1 MSKKI
6 DTQKWSIN
14 DLIIKHDKK
23 EILKPKFQRKQ
34 KWLKL
39 PDNTKETIPN
49 ERKYI
54 EFLYEYK
61 HGVHPIIFGKINN
74 LYYNI
79 DGNNRI
85 NAITNFL
92 KKPFDL
98 FEDYLDEINKF
109 IEKKFIT
116 QTEIQ
121 DIKEVFKNLSY
132 NELLQFRYKDFKI
145 KLQGYCDDYY
155 NKILLKYQDEFEGHI
170 ENLQNKLKINN
181 YDFMTQV
188 NLSVNI
194 FENYELSDLCN
205 IFENIN
211 KYNTKLTDTELLASK
226 LYHINNFEI
235 TNKDFL
241 IKIKEIVKNYCHEL
255 KNNKNETLVLY
266 EYDEN
271 DSLTVFDIMIGF
283 QNYAATKT
291 NFIEQFNNKGIQII
305 FKIWKTI
312 YKDIDNSFTNENIN
326 NFIEVYI
333 RTIEILEEISNKIFN
348 NFLNKIIENKES
360 SLKFIRTNL
369 SYIIFVS
376 IIGFLNNNYD
386 KEIIIK
392 TMEKNI
398 LFNLFIKD
406 LHNSE
411 DKFKFNTINTFG
423 NVSIGLLSLEKYLR
437 NIYENPHILL
447 TNISEE
453 DFRSLCN
460 KLIKENIKQISCN
473 TKQSRRKRRN
483 RKFFEVILLS
493 YYYNK
498 IHITPI
504 NNYYI
509 DLSYDHI
516 IPFITIYK
524 DFEIDIDRLGNI
536 IPNTKEMRNERNN
549 KPIYIYK
556 TSSFNKYNNFITNIN
571 ELIPSDDIINKI
583 MIYNDKKTEITNYNI
598 YNQICEKNENIYI
611 NNIINLLYH

>member
-132 NELLQFRYKDFKI
+132 NELLQFRYKDFKL

-291 NFIEQFNNKGIQII
+291 NFIEQFNNKGIQIM

-556 TSSFNKYNNFITNIN
+556 TSSFNKYNNFIT
-571 ELIPSDDIINKI
+571 
-583 MIYNDKKTEITNYNI
+583 
-598 YNQICEKNENIYI
+598 
-611 NNIINLLYH
+611 INLYI